1 MNRPVKRLYRSRTEA
16 QIAGVCAGV
25 AEYLHT
31 DPVFVRLIVI
41 AATLVTG
48 IVPGILAYVAAWIIT
63 PADPVTVYQA
73 PPASEAPPRVS
84 AE

>member
-1 MNRPVKRLYRSRTEA
+1 MQPPNKRLYRSRGEA
-16 QIAGVCAGV
+16 QIAGVCSGV
-25 AEYLHT
+25 ARYLNT

-63 PADPVTVYQA
+63 PPEPQAVYHA
-73 PPASEAPPRVS
+73 PPSSEPHHTA
-84 AE
+84 